1 MSERKRCETLR
12 VSLGRKSHTTVTRV
26 SFHDVVLRPG
36 RGEVETTDVE
46 SEKKYRYCTVYL
58 TDHRHLQYGVLVV
71 RLYGE

>member
-46 SEKKYRYCTVYL
+46 SEKKVPILYCI
-58 TDHRHLQYGVLVV
+58 GVVHARVGQILLICDVS
-71 RLYGE
+71 